1 MPDETNETTQPLILP
16 HQTEAFDRLCAVGR
30 AVIHTNRSDL
40 PIKLRPS
47 IFVTG
52 PSGSGKSYLAR
63 AVAESLGVPCFSVS
77 VSEWILLSATRRA
90 TSTWPELCRFLA
102 STSAREGCVI
112 FVDELDKLRGRD
124 GYGSGGCEWTTF
136 LLTEIFTLLDLR
148 VPEMI
153 IGDSDGDDDDR
164 YLHEFTR
171 RQAAK
176 ILRTKTLIIG
186 AGAFQEI
193 WATKNPQIGFGSS
206 SSESIM
212 PDLNSLA
219 KYVPEELIRRFSSQL
234 VVLRPLREHDYH
246 AMLATI
252 TPQLPTHWRNRF
264 VTMGRARIP
273 EAARQFQGP
282 RFFEELLLEVVVST
296 RQEMSAPLIATV
308 GSLEEAV
315 ADPE

>member
-1 MPDETNETTQPLILP
+1 MPDEISQPLILP
-16 HQTEAFDRLCAVGR
+16 HQTEAFERLCAVGR

-47 IFVTG
+47 VFITG
-52 PSGSGKSYLAR
+52 PSGSGKSHLAR
-63 AVAESLGVPCFSVS
+63 AVAEALGVPCFSIS
-77 VSEWILLSATRRA
+77 ISEWILISATRRA
-90 TSTWPELCRFLA
+90 TSTWLQLSQFLA

-124 GYGSGGCEWTTF
+124 LNGSGGCEWTTF

-153 IGDSDGDDDDR
+153 SDGEDHDG
-164 YLHEFTR
+164 YLGELTR
-171 RQAAK
+171 SQAAK
-176 ILRTKTLIIG
+176 ILRTKTLLIG
-186 AGAFQEI
+186 AGAFQEF
-193 WATKNPQIGFGSS
+193 WATKHPSIGFGSS
-206 SSESIM
+206 SSSEMIM
-212 PDLNSLA
+212 PDLNTLA

-234 VVLRPLREHDYH
+234 LVLRPLREHDYH

-252 TPQLPTHWRNRF
+252 APQLPDHWRNRF
-264 VTMGRARIP
+264 EFMGRARIP

-296 RQEMSAPLIATV
+296 RQEMSAPLIATS
-308 GSLEEAV
+308 GSTDEAIV
-315 ADPE
+315 EPG

>member
-47 IFVTG
+47 VFVTG
-52 PSGSGKSYLAR
+52 PSGSGKSHLAR

-148 VPEMI
+148 VPEMM
-153 IGDSDGDDDDR
+153 IGDSDDDDNSM
-164 YLHEFTR
+164 YEITR

-176 ILRTKTLIIG
+176 ILQTKTLLIG

-193 WATKNPQIGFGSS
+193 WATKPPSIGFGSS
-206 SSESIM
+206 SSSEMIM
-212 PDLNSLA
+212 PNLNYLA

-252 TPQLPTHWRNRF
+252 TPQLPAHWRNRF
-264 VTMGRARIP
+264 ETMGRARIP

-296 RQEMSAPLIATV
+296 RQEMSAPLIDTTV
-308 GSLEEAV
+308 SIDEAV
-315 ADPE
+315 VGPE